1 MAMNKEGFIA
11 ANRFGMGV
19 RPDDAEEVFRK
30 PMQWLITQIERP
42 EDDFSDFTPLTSSRD
57 NTIKI
62 MQARQL
68 GDESKEEI
76 RAGIKNIAL
85 DEIRARAKHAI
96 NSRTPFYERLVNFW
110 SNHFTV
116 SAKKGIVAALAGS
129 FEREAIRPN
138 VTGNFSDLLL
148 SVYHHPAMLMYL
160 DNAQSSGPDS
170 QAGIRRGVGLNEN
183 LAREIM
189 ELHTLGVDGG
199 YTQEDVT
206 NFAKILT
213 GWGIG
218 RLESRNPGM
227 FEFAENRHEPGSQTI
242 LGKTYADSGEKQGI
256 AVLQDFASSPA
267 TAHHIAFKL
276 ARHFIADNPPQP
288 VVGKLQ
294 TVFQKTDG
302 NLKALY
308 TTLLELPETWKFEN
322 PKIKNGY
329 DLVISAARLAG
340 GKNDPNLD
348 YCLQSLKFLGS
359 LPFTADSPAG
369 FPDVAQDTAGPESM
383 MRRIEWAQ
391 LAAVKLTPGYD
402 FKELAGISIAPIIS
416 EETRTALESA
426 ASEREGLAL
435 LLASPEFQ
443 KR

>member
-1 MAMNKEGFIA
+1 MNKEGFIA
-11 ANRFGMGV
+11 ANRFGMGA
-19 RPDDAEEVFRK
+19 RPDDAEEVFRQ
-30 PMQWLITQIERP
+30 PMQWLLTQIERP
-42 EDDFSDFTPLTSSRD
+42 EDDFSDFAALTSSRD
-57 NTIKI
+57 NAVKI
-62 MQARQL
+62 MQARKS
-68 GDESKEEI
+68 GDESKQEI
-76 RAGIKNIAL
+76 RSNIKEIAL

-96 NSRTPFYERLVNFW
+96 NTRIPFYERLVDFW

-116 SAKKGIVAALAGS
+116 SAKKGAVAALAGS

-138 VTGNFSDLLL
+138 VTSNFSDLLL
-148 SVYHHPAMLMYL
+148 AVYHHPAMLMYL

-170 QAGIRRGVGLNEN
+170 QAGIRRGLGLNEN

-218 RLESRNPGM
+218 RLESGNPGV
-227 FEFAENRHEPGSQTI
+227 FEFAENRHEPGDQTL
-242 LGKTYADSGEKQGI
+242 LGKTYLGDGEKQGI
-256 AVLQDFASSPA
+256 AVLQDFAANPA

-276 ARHFIADNPPQP
+276 ARHFIADNPPQAA
-288 VVGKLQ
+288 VGKLQ
-294 TVFQKTDG
+294 AAFQKTGG
-302 NLKALY
+302 NLKSVYQA
-308 TTLLELPETWKFEN
+308 LLELPDAWSFKN
-322 PKIKNGY
+322 LKIKNGY

-348 YCLQSLKFLGS
+348 YCLQSLKFLGG
-359 LPFTADSPAG
+359 LPFTADSPTG
-369 FPDVAQDTAGPESM
+369 FPDVAQDTAGPENV
-383 MRRIEWAQ
+383 MRRVEWAQ
-391 LAAVKLTPGYD
+391 LAAVKLTPGYGY
-402 FKELAGISIAPIIS
+402 KELAGLAIAPIIS
-416 EETRTALESA
+416 EETRDALESA
-426 ASEREGLAL
+426 TGEREGLAL

>member
-1 MAMNKEGFIA
+1 MNKEGFIA
-11 ANRFGMGV
+11 ANRFGMGA
-19 RPDDAEEVFRK
+19 RPDDAEEIFRQ

-42 EDDFSDFTPLTSSRD
+42 EDDFSDFTPLNSSRD
-57 NTIKI
+57 NAVKI
-62 MQARQL
+62 MQARKS
-68 GDESKEEI
+68 GDESKQEI
-76 RAGIKNIAL
+76 RSNIKDIAL
-85 DEIRARAKHAI
+85 DEIRARTKHAI
-96 NSRTPFYERLVNFW
+96 NTRTPFYERLVDFW

-116 SAKKGIVAALAGS
+116 SSKKGAVAALAGS

-138 VTGNFSDLLL
+138 ITGNFSDLLL
-148 SVYHHPAMLMYL
+148 AVYHHPAMLLYL

-218 RLESRNPGM
+218 RLESGNPGV
-227 FEFAENRHEPGSQTI
+227 FEFAKNRHEPGDQTL
-242 LGKTYADSGEKQGI
+242 LGKTYADDGEKQGI
-256 AVLQDFASSPA
+256 AVLQDFATNPA

-276 ARHFIADNPPQP
+276 ARHFIADNPPQAAI
-288 VVGKLQ
+288 GKLQ
-294 TVFQKTDG
+294 AAFQKTSG
-302 NLKALY
+302 NLKSVYMA
-308 TTLLELPETWKFEN
+308 LLELPDAWKFES

-348 YCLQSLKFLGS
+348 YCLQSLKFLGG

-369 FPDVAQDTAGPESM
+369 FPDVAQDIAGPESM
-383 MRRIEWAQ
+383 MRRALWAQ
-391 LAAVKLTPGYD
+391 LAAVKLTPSYGY
-402 FKELAGISIAPIIS
+402 KELAGLAIAPIVS
-416 EETRTALESA
+416 EETKNALESA
-426 ASEREGLAL
+426 ANEREGLAL